1 MKSLLTC
8 LAIPVGLISLIVL
21 LFVGGR
27 FYGQWRMAQVTQD
40 LASLARELSYTPDA
54 HLHHE
59 ITARDVNIVSGAAF
73 CEANLYY
80 VTSLTLAEFTGRL
93 NGLEPETK
101 DLRRDDLL
109 FDLSG
114 VIPGLRVH
122 DADSQTA
129 TSTSQN
135 DPMMLYRW
143 TLLDS
148 SHKAY
153 ITFYDTTNLHAM
165 MEHEGQEVRG
175 NIIRL
180 SMEGGI
186 FQMWIGCP
194 AKFSDAPDAPF

>member
-1 MKSLLTC
+1 
-8 LAIPVGLISLIVL
+8 VL
-21 LFVGGR
+21 LFVGGGA
-27 FYGQWRMAQVTQD
+27 YGQWRMAQVTQD
-40 LASLARELSYTPDA
+40 LASLARELGYTPDT

-59 ITARDVNIVSGAAF
+59 ITARDVNIVSGSAF

-80 VTSLTLAEFTGRL
+80 ITSLNLADFTARL
-93 NGLEPETK
+93 NELEPETK
-101 DLRRDDLL
+101 DLRRDDIL

-122 DADSQTA
+122 DANSHIA

-143 TLLDS
+143 TLLNKS
-148 SHKAY
+148 YKTY
-153 ITFYDTTNLHAM
+153 ITFYDTTNLHALM
-165 MEHEGQEVRG
+165 KHEGQKVRG

-186 FQMWIGCP
+186 FQIWIDCP
-194 AKFSDAPDAPF
+194 AKFRDAPDDPFD